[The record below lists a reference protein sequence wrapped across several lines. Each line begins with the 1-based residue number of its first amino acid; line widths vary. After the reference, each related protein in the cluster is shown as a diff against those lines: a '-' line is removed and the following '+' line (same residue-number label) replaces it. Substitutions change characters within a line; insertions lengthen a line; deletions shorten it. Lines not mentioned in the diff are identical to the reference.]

1 MCLTNYKEV
10 KNVSFN
16 IDLDGMLTTASS
28 IFNALVPIFG
38 PVLGISLG
46 IGLLTLVVAEVRKI
60 V

>member
-1 MCLTNYKEV
+1 M
-10 KNVSFN
+10 SFN
-16 IDLDGMLTTASS
+16 INLDGMLETASQ

-46 IGLLTLVVAEVRKI
+46 IGLLTLVIAEVRKI

>member
-1 MCLTNYKEV
+1 
-10 KNVSFN
+10 VSFN
-16 IDLDGMLTTASS
+16 IDLDGMMETASQ

-46 IGLLTLVVAEVRKI
+46 IGLLTLVVSEVRKI